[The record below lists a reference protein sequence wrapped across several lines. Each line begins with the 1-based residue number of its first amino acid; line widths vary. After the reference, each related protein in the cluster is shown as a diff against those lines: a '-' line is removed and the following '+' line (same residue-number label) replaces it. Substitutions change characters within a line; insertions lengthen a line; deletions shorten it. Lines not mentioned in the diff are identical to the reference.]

1 MEINHEKLKYISG
14 PVSVAKLKGKINGID
29 KDILL
34 FGDVHKIPNA
44 QTECKDPNSVTIK
57 QYLNDIFSKSKTKID
72 FFLEIGKSPE
82 DSKMVE
88 PYTKNYIQ
96 QLGIFFKNNKD
107 KYKNARFHFSDI
119 RNDFDLF
126 DFVYGISKQI
136 NNFLANT
143 FFFIDEINYILDY
156 LDEVI
161 KYINIVTSG
170 LKNNKFN
177 FERNM
182 NNEYTNSDIY
192 NFYKDVNKILFK
204 IKNKKIEPN
213 NRSILK
219 ILLKN
224 LITDINN
231 FKKECSL
238 IKNNLESSLF
248 YSVKEEIELS
258 SKIKLKFNEIS
269 TKLSVFFTTIN
280 DLYILR
286 RFLDK
291 DYITNAIVYTGN
303 NHTAN
308 LMNIL
313 VNYFDFR
320 ITNIF
325 STDSYK
331 LNVDKNYI
339 KNIYKNIF
347 DFNLNTKH
355 EKNLVI
361 QQCVDISKFK
371 KPLIDF

>member
-14 PVSVAKLKGKINGID
+14 PVSVVKLKGKINGID

-204 IKNKKIEPN
+204 IKNKKIEAN

-325 STDSYK
+325 STGSYK

>member
-204 IKNKKIEPN
+204 IKNKKIEAN

-291 DYITNAIVYTGN
+291 DYITNVIVYTGN

>member
-204 IKNKKIEPN
+204 IKNKKIEAN

>member
-96 QLGIFFKNNKD
+96 QLGIFFKNKKD

-204 IKNKKIEPN
+204 IKNKKIEAN